1 MKKRSMSAPNPSKE
15 RVTRADLEAAI
26 EPLATKVELEA
37 ASEPLATK
45 LALEPLATKLALEPL
60 ATKVALEPLATKV
73 ALEPLATKVALDALR
88 TDLKTEIQQVQVSVE
103 ELRSSAA
110 AEFALVRAEMVTKE
124 RFEDVT
130 RAVLVGIESV
140 RTDLVQH
147 VNTILTRVT
156 DEIAVVDEKYADLP
170 ERMTALEERQR

>member
-45 LALEPLATKLALEPL
+45 L
-60 ATKVALEPLATKV
+60 